1 MKFAAT
7 PQPHLDQVAAMAS
20 EFKDQKDQLM
30 LVLLRAQKITG
41 HNALPEDV
49 ATVIAEEMGVTKNH
63 IYDFATFYA
72 MFSTENRGKHVIRV
86 CKSTPCHVNK
96 ASNAAHMLEKALGI
110 KMGETTEDGQFTLEH
125 IECIGV
131 CDRAPAM
138 LVDDEVYGPLT
149 KESIPEIL
157 AHYQEQQEE
166 QLQGEEV

>member
-1 MKFAAT
+1 MNTSHT
-7 PQPHLDQVAAMAS
+7 PAMQLEQVASLAR
-20 EFKDQKDQLM
+20 EFKGKKDQLM
-30 LVLLRAQKITG
+30 LVLLKAQKITG

-49 ATVIAEEMGVTKNH
+49 AVVIAEEMGVTKNH

-72 MFSTENRGKHVIRV
+72 MFSTEKRGKHVIRV

-96 ASNAAHMLEKALGI
+96 ASNAAHMLEKTLGI

-138 LVDDEVYGPLT
+138 LVDDEVYGPVT
-149 KESIPEIL
+149 EESIPGIL
-157 AHYQEQQEE
+157 SKYQM
-166 QLQGEEV
+166 QGEEI

>member
-1 MKFAAT
+1 MKTSHT
-7 PQPHLDQVAAMAS
+7 PAVQLQKVAELAR
-20 EFKDQKDQLM
+20 EFKGKKDQLM

-72 MFSTENRGKHVIRV
+72 MFSTEKRGKHVIRV

-96 ASNAAHMLEKALGI
+96 AANAAHMLEKTLGI

-131 CDRAPAM
+131 CDLAPAM
-138 LVDDEVYGPLT
+138 LVDDEVYGPIT
-149 KESIPEIL
+149 EESIPKIL
-157 AHYQEQQEE
+157 SKYQM
-166 QLQGEEV
+166 QGEEA